1 MTGRGGPTRREVPIR
16 EYVTKKLIAVAAE
29 SSIQEAAKRMVEFD
43 ISSVVVADGEKVVGF
58 LTDADLKARVVA
70 AGRNTDGPVSAIM
83 TTDLITA
90 SIDASVEEVME
101 LMARHRIKHVL
112 VTEGEAITGIM
123 TLRDL
128 VNIERQKLETFI
140 ARE

>member
-1 MTGRGGPTRREVPIR
+1 MNRSKSQIPIR
-16 EYVTKKLIAVAAE
+16 EYVTKKLIAVGADA
-29 SSIQEAAKRMVEFD
+29 SIREAARRMVQFD
-43 ISSVVVADGEKVVGF
+43 ISSVVIGNNDSVVGF
-58 LTDADLKARVVA
+58 LTDADLKSRVVA
-70 AGRNTDGPVSAIM
+70 AGLDASRPVSDIM

-90 SIDASVEEVME
+90 DIDAAVEEVME

-112 VTEGEAITGIM
+112 VTEQDEIIGIM